1 MSVMEKIKLI
11 IMIIRSNLKII
22 FAGRFLYFLL
32 AAWIFF
38 LVITGIMLFSD
49 GTQDITDIYDTLIFP
64 GILIM
69 FYPIVYNIQNDK
81 DARMLEIIFGLPD
94 YRYKVYLLR
103 FIITLV
109 LLVCLMLLMALF
121 AWFAVVRI
129 PVFGVVAQ
137 LMVPLLFLAC
147 LTFMF
152 TTIIRNGNGAAVVM
166 VIIGLVFF
174 ILNEPLAR
182 SKWNLFLNPYNIPT
196 DMNLAIWMNVVHQ
209 NRLMMLIGSVIAL
222 LWGLTGLQRREKF
235 V

>member
-1 MSVMEKIKLI
+1 MRTRELIKLI
-11 IMIIRSNLKII
+11 ITGIRYNLKII

-32 AAWIFF
+32 AAWMFF
-38 LVITGIMLFSD
+38 LLIIGIMLFSD
-49 GTQDITDIYDTLIFP
+49 GNADVTDIYDTLIFP

-94 YRYKVYLLR
+94 YRYKVYLIR
-103 FIITLV
+103 FIITLL
-109 LLVCLMLLMALF
+109 LLVFLMILMAFF

-129 PVFGVVAQ
+129 PVFSMVIQ
-137 LMVPLLFLAC
+137 LMVPLLFLSC
-147 LTFMF
+147 LTFLF
-152 TTIIRNGNGAAVVM
+152 TTIMRNGNGAAVLM

-174 ILNEPLAR
+174 ILNEPLAK

-196 DMNLAIWMNVVHQ
+196 DMNLTIWMNVVHQ
-209 NRLMMLIGSVIAL
+209 NRLIMMIGSVIAL
-222 LWGLTGLQRREKF
+222 LWGLIGLQRREKF